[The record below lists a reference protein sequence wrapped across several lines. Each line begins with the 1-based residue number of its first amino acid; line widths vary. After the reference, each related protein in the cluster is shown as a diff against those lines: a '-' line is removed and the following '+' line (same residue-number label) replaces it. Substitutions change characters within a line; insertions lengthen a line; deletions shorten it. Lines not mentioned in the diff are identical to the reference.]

1 MRREAVLAA
10 AVSLLGSQVATAQV
24 DAVEWRVEDWGNGHW
39 YAFLPLEGNNQTWAA
54 AHANG
59 LSRGAE
65 LAAIESEAEWTL
77 IRDAMRGA
85 GYQRAWT
92 RARNFGLR
100 EFRWDRRT
108 PVAFAAWGD
117 SACVNGPY
125 PNDPSDWD
133 SAIMIVDCQYA
144 TPTGVLVWDD
154 IPVLYSFPGTQAL
167 LEWSADCDQNG
178 LVDYGEIV
186 RGEKT
191 DANANGVPD
200 CCESPAGCCPG
211 DIDGDG
217 AVNGIDLAIVL
228 ARWGGPAKDYPKA
241 DADGNGAV
249 DGADLALVLG
259 AWGACE

>member
-24 DAVEWRVEDWGNGHW
+24 DAVEWRVEDGGNGHW
-39 YAFLPLEGNNQTWAA
+39 YWTTDAVLRWPEMSDAA
-54 AHANG
+54 T
-59 LSRGAE
+59 LRGATLVSITSQAE
-65 LAAIESEAEWTL
+65 QDFVDALLSEGIFWIGGRRTVDPPTPFNWYWT
-77 IRDAMRGA
+77 DGSDW
-85 GYQRAWT
+85 AWT
-92 RARNFGLR
+92 NFSPGEPSGCNPCGQSYFLLHVR
-100 EFRWDRRT
+100 GFGWDDT
-108 PVAFAAWGD
+108 GYF
-117 SACVNGPY
+117 VNG
-125 PNDPSDWD
+125 ST
-133 SAIMIVDCQYA
+133 SH
-144 TPTGVLVWDD
+144 
-154 IPVLYSFPGTQAL
+154 PGYRGI

-200 CCESPAGCCPG
+200 CCESPAGCCPC